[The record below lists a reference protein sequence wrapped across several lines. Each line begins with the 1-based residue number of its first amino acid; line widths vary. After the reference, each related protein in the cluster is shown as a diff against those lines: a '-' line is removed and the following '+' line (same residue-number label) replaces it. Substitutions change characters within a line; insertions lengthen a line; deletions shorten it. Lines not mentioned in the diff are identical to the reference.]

1 MTAVTSDSATTS
13 GSSVKPPP
21 ATEGDPRNPIHNV
34 FWKRHRNEVEEDLRQ
49 LRAQPLTFFPG
60 FKFYGDLESI
70 RVPGAWVVSRL
81 APILEVSRNPLIY
94 SSASG
99 VTINDFPPEFNE
111 YFNSIIAMDDPRH
124 ARLRRLV
131 SAGFTP
137 RMLARLEDSVQ
148 DQARLIVD
156 EVCERGECDFVTDV
170 AARLPLRIVCDLMGI
185 PASHHDFVFDQSN
198 IILGAADEEYVPE
211 FGDLITA
218 ILTAGESLSQLMDDV
233 AESKVG
239 VESEDLTSL
248 LVNAEVDG
256 ERLTRA
262 ELASFFIL
270 LVVAG
275 NETTRNAISWGLV
288 YLTDHPDQ
296 RRIWAEDFEGV
307 AHSAIEE
314 IVRIASPV
322 TYMRRTAL
330 CDTELEGQKIDEGD
344 QVVMHYLCANRDE
357 STFDD
362 PLAFDVRRDP
372 NPHVG
377 FGGPGPHYCLGAHLA
392 RREIKV
398 MFREL
403 FSRIGDIRATGEP
416 DLLASSFIHGIKH
429 LPAEFTPARP
439 TRPSR

>member
-1 MTAVTSDSATTS
+1 MTVVTSGPST
-13 GSSVKPPP
+13 KPPP
-21 ATEGDPRNPIHNV
+21 AAEPDPHNPIHNA
-34 FWKRHRNEVEEDLRQ
+34 FWRRHRSEVEEDLAR
-49 LRAQPLTFFPG
+49 LRSQPLTFFPG
-60 FKFYGDLESI
+60 YQLSGDLASI
-70 RVPGAWVVSRL
+70 RVPGAWVVPRH
-81 APILEVSRNPLIY
+81 APILEVSRKPRIY

-111 YFNSIIAMDDPRH
+111 FFNSIIAMDDPRH

-185 PASHHDFVFDQSN
+185 PASYHDFVFDQSN

-211 FGDLITA
+211 VGDLITA
-218 ILTAGESLSQLMDDV
+218 ILTAGGGLTSLMDEV

-248 LVNAEVDG
+248 IVNAEVDG

-275 NETTRNAISWGLV
+275 NETTRNSISWGLV
-288 YLTDHPDQ
+288 YLTENPDQ
-296 RRIWAEDFEGV
+296 RRIWTDDFDEV
-307 AHSAIEE
+307 AYSAVEE

-330 CDTELEGQKIDEGD
+330 CDTELEGVKISEGD
-344 QVVMHYLCANRDE
+344 QVVMNYLCANRDE
-357 STFDD
+357 SVFDD
-362 PLAFDVRRDP
+362 PLSFNVMRDP
-372 NPHVG
+372 NPHVA

-392 RREIKV
+392 RRQIKV

-403 FSRIGDIRATGEP
+403 FTRIGDIEATGEP
-416 DLLASSFIHGIKH
+416 KLLSSAFIHGIKH
-429 LPAEFTPARP
+429 LPANFTP
-439 TRPSR
+439 TRVR